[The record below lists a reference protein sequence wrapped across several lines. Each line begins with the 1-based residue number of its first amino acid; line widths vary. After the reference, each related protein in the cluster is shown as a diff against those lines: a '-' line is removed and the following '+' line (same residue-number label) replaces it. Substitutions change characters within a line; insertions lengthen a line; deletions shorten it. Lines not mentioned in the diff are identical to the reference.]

1 MADEPWL
8 WLLAGPNGAGKS
20 TYTVFLFNLAGAIR
34 EVVNPDVIARRLRP
48 EAPEKV
54 ALQAGRLARQR
65 ISDLLKERR
74 SFGVETTLSGHL
86 HLQDVMRAKSEGW
99 NTGLL
104 YIGLKSPRLAV
115 ERVRL
120 RTLSGGH
127 DVPEEDIRRR
137 YERSMVNLAAVYQ
150 VADAVLVCDNSSS
163 SFKIVLIANGG
174 EITFRAPRLP
184 VWVSRSLG
192 KLIGPRLKSSDN

>member
-20 TYTVFLFNLAGAIR
+20 TCSALLFNLAGAIR
-34 EVVNPDVIARRLRP
+34 EVVNPDVFARRLLP
-48 EAPEKV
+48 EAPEKA

-65 ISDLLKERR
+65 MSDLLKKRH
-74 SFGVETTLSGHL
+74 SFAVETTLSGHL
-86 HLQDVMRAKSEGW
+86 HLQDVKRAKSEGW
-99 NTGLL
+99 NAGILYVGLR
-104 YIGLKSPRLAV
+104 SARLAV

-127 DVPEEDIRRR
+127 NVPEDDIRRR
-137 YERSMVNLAAVYQ
+137 YERSLTNLAGISEV
-150 VADAVLVCDNSSS
+150 VDAVVVLDNSLS

-174 EITFRAPRLP
+174 EVTFRAPRLP
-184 VWVSRSLG
+184 PWVSRSLG
-192 KLIGPRLKSSDN
+192 SIIGPNQKRS